1 MRTAIQVENVEKHY
15 RVWTQSRPTN
25 LKERMRLALSRSG
38 RSAEQPWQ
46 DIPALRGVSFDVSRG
61 EVFGVIGP
69 NGAGKST
76 LLAILAR
83 ITEPSAGEARI
94 HGRVSSLLEVGTGF
108 HPELSGRDNVFLN
121 GAILGMSRR
130 ETERKFD
137 EIVDF
142 SGIRDFI
149 NIPVKRY
156 STGMYVRLAFSVA
169 AHLDPEVL
177 LLDEVL
183 AVGDRAFQ
191 DKCLARIDEMTQ
203 SGRTVL
209 FVSHDVNSVARLCKR
224 ATVIREGKIA
234 YLGEVDDAIEHYLG
248 TRDTV
253 VGSGVLSNVARDG
266 NGRVRFASVRISGAD
281 GETAIYP
288 DQPVEISVTF
298 NAPQPLP
305 TDHVEVVASIAGTS
319 GPLATLSTKF
329 DADRPLE
336 GAAIETGT
344 TLTCHLDELPLRAG
358 HYYVSLTVHRLGEVF
373 DRIDNQIEFT
383 VYPADFFES
392 GVLPSEHEL
401 PVLVRHRWRVESP
414 VAESAQ

>member
-1 MRTAIQVENVEKHY
+1 MRTAIQVENLEKHY

-25 LKERMRLALSRSG
+25 LKERVRLALSRS
-38 RSAEQPWQ
+38 SQVAEKPWQ
-46 DIPALRGVSFDVSRG
+46 DIAALRGVSFDVSPG
-61 EVFGVIGP
+61 EVLGVIGP

-83 ITEPSAGEARI
+83 ITEPTAGEARI

-108 HPELSGRDNVFLN
+108 HPELSGRDNVYLN

-130 ETERKFD
+130 ETDHKFD

-142 SGIRDFI
+142 SGVRDFI

-191 DKCLARIDEMTQ
+191 DKCLARISEMTQ

-209 FVSHDVNSVARLCKR
+209 FVSHDVNSVARLCER
-224 ATVIREGKIA
+224 AAVVRGGKID
-234 YLGEVDDAIEHYLG
+234 YLGDVDNAIERYLG
-248 TRDTV
+248 TRETV
-253 VGSGVLSNVARDG
+253 VGSGDLTRVEREG
-266 NGRVRFASVRISGAD
+266 TGRVRFAAVRVSGAD
-281 GETAIYP
+281 GDAAIYP

-298 NAPQPLP
+298 NAPEPLP
-305 TDHVEVVASIAGTS
+305 ADHVEVVATIAGAS
-319 GPLATLSTKF
+319 GQLATLSTRF
-329 DADRPLE
+329 DADRPLD
-336 GAAIETGT
+336 GATIDTGT
-344 TLTCHLDELPLRAG
+344 TLTCRLDELPLRTG
-358 HYYVSLTVHRLGEVF
+358 HYYVSLMIHRLGDVL
-373 DRIDNQIEFT
+373 DRVDNQIEFT
-383 VYPADFFES
+383 VYPADFFGG

-401 PVLVRHRWRVESP
+401 PMLVRHRWRVESA
-414 VAESAQ
+414 VAEGTR